1 MHGVAVPAV
10 VVVTIAVA
18 LAFDVINGF
27 HDAANSI
34 ATIVSTRLL
43 TPQKAVL
50 WAAFFNFVA
59 LFIFHQGVAKTVS
72 SLVKVNAADPAF
84 VWVVLSGLLGA
95 IVWNLLTWWL
105 ALPSSSS
112 HAIMGAFSGAG
123 LAYAGSEVL
132 NTAKLMLTAEAVFL
146 SPGLGFLLG
155 AVLLVM
161 VSWLLR
167 GWRPERSRRL
177 FRVIRLVSAAAYSVG
192 HGGNDAQKTMGIIL
206 ALLVASGYL
215 GEDAAS
221 APWWVALS
229 CYAAMALGTG
239 FGGWRIIK
247 TLGSRLTRLSSEGA
261 FCAELS
267 GATMLFAATLL
278 TIPVSTTHTITGA
291 IIGVGST
298 RKRRGIRW
306 GLASNIVWAW
316 VLTIPASAAMGALLL
331 QILRSL
337 HCW

>member
-1 MHGVAVPAV
+1 MHAFSVPV
-10 VVVTIAVA
+10 IVIVTIFVA
-18 LAFDVINGF
+18 LAFDLINGF

-50 WAAFFNFVA
+50 WAAVFNFAA

-72 SLVKVNAADPAF
+72 SLVKVSAADPAF
-84 VWVVLSGLLGA
+84 VWVVLSGLVGA

-123 LAYAGSEVL
+123 LSYAGSSVL
-132 NTAKLMLTAEAVFL
+132 NTGKLLLTAEAVLL

-155 AVLLVM
+155 GGLLVT

-167 GWRPERSRRL
+167 DWRPERSRRL
-177 FRVIRLVSAAAYSVG
+177 FRVIRLMSAAAYSIG
-192 HGGNDAQKTMGIIL
+192 HGGNDAQKTIGIIL

-215 GEDAAS
+215 REDASS
-221 APWWVALS
+221 APWWVAVS
-229 CYAAMALGTG
+229 CYAAMAIGTG

-247 TLGSRLTRLSSEGA
+247 TLGSRLTRLTSQGA

-267 GATMLFAATLL
+267 GAATLFAATLL

-306 GLASNIVWAW
+306 GLAGHIVWAW

-331 QILRSL
+331 RILRSL
-337 HCW
+337 DCW